1 MDRLYIITYIHT
13 YIHTYLYSFRSWLKH
28 GPVVSNGR
36 TFDDII
42 LEDSDVRTI
51 HTYSTYIHTY
61 IQYIRT
67 YIHVES
73 TPYGFYYQVQAAI
86 HGRDGGGSGQVA
98 RRYRITNTDR
108 TAFARISGVL
118 AKKYGDG
125 GFPGLLQVDLTGAAG
140 QSFCAFLSAG
150 MEITLEGY
158 ANDYVGKGMYVG
170 DKRYI
175 RTRTTMITLSLP
187 YSLLTSKIKMK

>member
-1 MDRLYIITYIHT
+1 MYVPYIHKVHT
-13 YIHTYLYSFRSWLKH
+13 YIHTS
-28 GPVVSNGR
+28 
-36 TFDDII
+36 
-42 LEDSDVRTI
+42 
-51 HTYSTYIHTY
+51 YIHTY
-61 IQYIRT
+61 K
-67 YIHVES
+67 HVES
-73 TPYGFYYQVQAAI
+73 TLYGFYYQVQAAI

-98 RRYRITNTDR
+98 RRYRITTTDR

-125 GFPGLLQVDLTGAAG
+125 GFPGLLQVDLTGAAV

-187 YSLLTSKIKMK
+187 YSLLTSKKKMK